1 MAAVVA
7 IPLIAV
13 ARRRQE
19 PGTNSPVL
27 VITYLILVIASFLA
41 TSSFSS
47 LVESILPGEV
57 TIFEDVGNL
66 ALTLSSLIVAGLVW
80 GSVWLALEKRRLGSS
95 TGRSLYLGLTA
106 SIAMTVVAYDAVR
119 LLGSGLGVDNYEP
132 ATVADAISFGIL
144 WLLMVWWRGSDDEL
158 DEIRLFWG
166 SLIGV
171 GLASAG
177 VGLILALS
185 LESLGGGQTILIGQ
199 SEFSRGLR
207 WGLAVLLV
215 GAAYFIW
222 FWLRGFARRA
232 SSFRNGYAG
241 RSLSLCL
248 VCRVACPCDRRL
260 PASAMASPT
269 HR

>member
-1 MAAVVA
+1 MMVVLPFLLVLVAAVVA

-27 VITYLILVIASFLA
+27 VITYLILVIVSFLA

-106 SIAMTVVAYDAVR
+106 SIAMTVVAYDTVR
-119 LLGSGLGVDNYEP
+119 LLGTGLGVDDHLGDRLHVTGVLGDQRDHAGQHEQDERQREARPVDDDHPVGQRADRQTDPVGRLDPRPADPVVLDGLGRTAQDRGDRPEDRVEEP
-132 ATVADAISFGIL
+132 REQIAEDQREKDGDP
-144 WLLMVWWRGSDDEL
+144 RPEP
-158 DEIRLFWG
+158 
-166 SLIGV
+166 
-171 GLASAG
+171 
-177 VGLILALS
+177 
-185 LESLGGGQTILIGQ
+185 GQQT
-199 SEFSRGLR
+199 LR
-207 WGLAVLLV
+207 
-215 GAAYFIW
+215 
-222 FWLRGFARRA
+222 R
-232 SSFRNGYAG
+232 
-241 RSLSLCL
+241 
-248 VCRVACPCDRRL
+248 P
-260 PASAMASPT
+260 
-269 HR
+269 